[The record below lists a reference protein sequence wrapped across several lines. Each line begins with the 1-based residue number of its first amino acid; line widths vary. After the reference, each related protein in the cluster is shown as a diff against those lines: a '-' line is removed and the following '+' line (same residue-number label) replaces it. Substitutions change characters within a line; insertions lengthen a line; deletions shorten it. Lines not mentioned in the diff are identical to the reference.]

1 MEETDDERWPH
12 WARDFTQA
20 LSHAFGRQVA
30 PQDQDSAGQAISEG
44 KVAAPR
50 LGARFAAAVD
60 AGHRRVTTT
69 LDIDVLSQRLMA
81 SDDPLSDLGL
91 VVADIRSRQRD
102 DQGTGEGQEGQIIV
116 PSSAQDALPPSNLEL
131 FLADALDDAGLLA
144 PDVAM
149 PSVGVVRPHT
159 SHLFY
164 LRVNDPELSYAAK
177 LKVLRIEAALNAAL
191 LASTFFDD
199 ADDVPVGELVRFR
212 QRIATSVTS
221 QIPTIADGLPTREEE
236 RPNGEWAVR
245 KGISTGIEHFQ
256 VPYRLQAS
264 FRTNVADGNVA
275 IVVDLTPPSAM
286 PAHVWVDGLG
296 IVPSTPE
303 MRRRAATDYNLRVGI
318 LLAACAFR
326 CSSLIRHV
334 WVAGTVDTPQ
344 SHDCYYSVC
353 FDREGFSVIPLTGTF
368 DPVATYQ
375 GFDATLDE
383 KDGQI
388 SPVRQGFSLEGEQFC
403 PTRRYET
410 VELSTR
416 VLADPFAT
424 ALGASR
430 VNQLGIV
437 EESKRVEV
445 ASQIARRLSS
455 STEENVRAI
464 MELAGKD
471 DDATVREAARR
482 CVGKLIDGTLPE
494 NDPQAIQDEF
504 VNGNALFEAV
514 EKSKE
519 LLAQKDTAGA
529 LSCVLDALA
538 PVEQARAY
546 EDTPTVE
553 WRAFGS
559 YVDRVLYNRLLWDGS
574 HETRLAPDAYLEAQL
589 VASVAALAEGRL
601 PQATE
606 RARRAVELAPLS
618 IHSRLQLAQC
628 LDADG
633 RTDDAMVEVGHL
645 LELAHDPEGVGLGYF
660 RMASYEW
667 NRQDIRAARACYQ
680 RALSFMPG
688 IATQMASQ
696 LSAIVLQLQGIA
708 TSSEPLSEEQV
719 RAALAARDIAI
730 APTEKVTDAFFEGMR
745 ASLDAE
751 IFPVAR
757 EFMTILG
764 LMTHDDVYYGMLRS
778 IEDEP
783 DR

>member
-20 LSHAFGRQVA
+20 LSHAFGRQSA
-30 PQDQDSAGQAISEG
+30 PAIRESGHPGYTDTSTDGQN
-44 KVAAPR
+44 

-60 AGHRRVTTT
+60 VARPRVTST
-69 LDIDVLSQRLMA
+69 LDIDVLSQRLMT

-91 VVADIRSRQRD
+91 VVADIRSRQ
-102 DQGTGEGQEGQIIV
+102 QGAQSGGTGSIIV
-116 PSSAQDALPPSNLEL
+116 PASASDGSLPPSNLEV

-149 PSVGVVRPHT
+149 PSVSAVRPHT

-191 LASTFFDD
+191 LASEFFEN
-199 ADDVPVGELVRFR
+199 ADDVPIDELVRFR
-212 QRIATSVTS
+212 QRIAASVTS

-264 FRTNVADGNVA
+264 FRTNVADGDVA
-275 IVVDLTPPSAM
+275 LVVDLTPPSIM
-286 PAHVWVDGLG
+286 PVHVWVDGMG
-296 IVPSTPE
+296 IVPATPE
-303 MRRRAATDYNLRVGI
+303 MRRRAATDYNLRIGI

-326 CSSLIRHV
+326 CSTSIKRV
-334 WVAGTVDTPQ
+334 WVAGTIDTPQ

-353 FDREGFSVIPLTGTF
+353 FDREEFSGIPLTGSF
-368 DPVATYQ
+368 DPVQTYRSCEATIAEQ
-375 GFDATLDE
+375 
-383 KDGQI
+383 DGQL
-388 SPVRQGFSLEGEQFC
+388 SPVRQSFSLESERFC

-410 VELSTR
+410 VELSQR
-416 VLADPFAT
+416 ILADPFAE
-424 ALGASR
+424 ALGTKN
-430 VNQLGIV
+430 VHQLGIV
-437 EESKRVEV
+437 EESKRIEV
-445 ASQIARRLSS
+445 ASEIARHLSS
-455 STEENVRAI
+455 STEQNVRAI
-464 MELAGKD
+464 MELAGND
-471 DDATVREAARR
+471 EDATVRDAARR
-482 CVGKLIDGTLPE
+482 CVGKLIDGTLPDD
-494 NDPQAIQDEF
+494 DPQVLQDEF
-504 VNGNALFEAV
+504 INGDELSVAV
-514 EKSKE
+514 EKAKE
-519 LLAQKDTAGA
+519 QLSQRDALGA
-529 LSCVLDALA
+529 LSTTLEALEPLEEGHA
-538 PVEQARAY
+538 F
-546 EDTPTVE
+546 EDSPTVE

-559 YVDRVLYNRLLWDGS
+559 YVDRVLYNRLLWDGA

-589 VASVAALAEGRL
+589 VVSVAALAQG
-601 PQATE
+601 QMSMATE
-606 RARRAVELAPLS
+606 RARRAVEIAPMS

-628 LDADG
+628 LDAEG
-633 RTDDAMVEVGHL
+633 RTDDAMAEVGHL

-667 NRQDIRAARACYQ
+667 NRQDVRAARACYQ

-688 IATQMASQ
+688 VATQVASQ
-696 LSAIVLQLQGIA
+696 LSAIVLQLQGTT

-719 RAALAARDIAI
+719 RAALAARNIAI
-730 APTEKVTDAFFEGMR
+730 APTEEVSDVFFEGMR

-783 DR
+783 DH

>member
-20 LSHAFGRQVA
+20 LSHAFGRQPA
-30 PQDQDSAGQAISEG
+30 PTDEASLHAGGSDTPDANQS
-44 KVAAPR
+44 

-60 AGHRRVTTT
+60 AARPRVTST
-69 LDIDVLSQRLMA
+69 LDIDVLSQRLMT

-102 DQGTGEGQEGQIIV
+102 ARSGDTGSIIV
-116 PSSAQDALPPSNLEL
+116 PASASDGALPPSNLEV

-149 PSVGVVRPHT
+149 PSVSAVRPHT
-159 SHLFY
+159 SRLFY

-177 LKVLRIEAALNAAL
+177 LRVLRIEAALNAAL
-191 LASTFFDD
+191 LASAFFEN
-199 ADDVPVGELVRFR
+199 ADDVPTGELVRFR
-212 QRIATSVTS
+212 QRVAASVTS

-264 FRTNVADGNVA
+264 FRTNVADGDVA
-275 IVVDLTPPSAM
+275 LVVDLAPPSIM
-286 PAHVWVDGLG
+286 PAHVWVDGMG
-296 IVPSTPE
+296 IVPATPE
-303 MRRRAATDYNLRVGI
+303 MRRRASTDYNLRIGI

-326 CSSLIRHV
+326 CSPCIHRV
-334 WVAGTVDTPQ
+334 WVAGTIDTPN

-353 FDREGFSVIPLTGTF
+353 FDRDGFSGIPLTGSF
-368 DPVATYQ
+368 DPVQTYRS
-375 GFDATLDE
+375 FDATIAE
-383 KDGQI
+383 QDGQL
-388 SPVRQGFSLEGEQFC
+388 SPVRQSFSLENERFC
-403 PTRRYET
+403 PARRYDT
-410 VELSTR
+410 VELSQR
-416 VLADPFAT
+416 VLADPFAK
-424 ALGASR
+424 ALGAKQVS
-430 VNQLGIV
+430 QLGIV

-464 MELAGKD
+464 MELAGSDEDTTVKD
-471 DDATVREAARR
+471 AARR
-482 CVGKLIDGTLPE
+482 CVGKLIDGTLAE
-494 NDPQAIQDEF
+494 DDPQAIQDEF
-504 VNGNALFEAV
+504 INGDTLTAAV
-514 EKSKE
+514 ERAKE
-519 LLAQKDTAGA
+519 QLSHKDASGA
-529 LSCVLDALA
+529 LSTTLDALK
-538 PVEQARAY
+538 PLEEGHTF
-546 EDTPTVE
+546 EDDATVE

-559 YVDRVLYNRLLWDGS
+559 YVDRVLYNRLLWDGV

-589 VASVAALAEGRL
+589 VVSVAALAQG
-601 PQATE
+601 QTSMATE
-606 RARRAVELAPLS
+606 RARRAVEVAPMS

-628 LDADG
+628 LDAEG

-667 NRQDIRAARACYQ
+667 NRQDVRAARACYQ

-688 IATQMASQ
+688 VATQMASQ
-696 LSAIVLQLQGIA
+696 LSAIVLQLQGAA
-708 TSSEPLSEEQV
+708 TSSEPLSEDQV

-730 APTEKVTDAFFEGMR
+730 APTEEVSDVFFEGMR
-745 ASLDAE
+745 ALLDAE

-783 DR
+783 DH

>member
-1 MEETDDERWPH
+1 MDETDDERWPH

-20 LSHAFGRQVA
+20 LSHAFGRQSA
-30 PQDQDSAGQAISEG
+30 PAIRESGHPGYTDTSADGQN
-44 KVAAPR
+44 
-50 LGARFAAAVD
+50 LGARFAAVVD
-60 AGHRRVTTT
+60 VAHSRVTST
-69 LDIDVLSQRLMA
+69 LDIDVLSQRLMT

-91 VVADIRSRQRD
+91 VVADIRSRQ
-102 DQGTGEGQEGQIIV
+102 QGAQSGDTGSIIV
-116 PSSAQDALPPSNLEL
+116 PASASDGSLPPSNLEV

-149 PSVGVVRPHT
+149 PSVSAVRPHT

-191 LASTFFDD
+191 LASEFFEN
-199 ADDVPVGELVRFR
+199 ADDVPIDELVRFR
-212 QRIATSVTS
+212 QRIAASVTS

-264 FRTNVADGNVA
+264 FRTNVADGDVA
-275 IVVDLTPPSAM
+275 LVVDLTPPSIM
-286 PAHVWVDGLG
+286 PVHVWVDGMG
-296 IVPSTPE
+296 TVPATPE
-303 MRRRAATDYNLRVGI
+303 MRRRAATDYNLRIGI

-326 CSSLIRHV
+326 CSTSIKRV
-334 WVAGTVDTPQ
+334 WVAGTIDTPQ

-353 FDREGFSVIPLTGTF
+353 FDREEFSGIPLTGSF
-368 DPVATYQ
+368 DPVQTYRSCEATIAEQ
-375 GFDATLDE
+375 
-383 KDGQI
+383 DGQL
-388 SPVRQGFSLEGEQFC
+388 SPVRQSFSLESERFC

-410 VELSTR
+410 VELSQR
-416 VLADPFAT
+416 ILADPFAE
-424 ALGASR
+424 ALGTKN
-430 VNQLGIV
+430 VHQLGIV
-437 EESKRVEV
+437 EESKRIEV
-445 ASQIARRLSS
+445 ASEIARHLSS
-455 STEENVRAI
+455 STEQNVRAI
-464 MELAGKD
+464 MELAGND
-471 DDATVREAARR
+471 EDATVRDAARR

-494 NDPQAIQDEF
+494 DDPQVLQDEF
-504 VNGNALFEAV
+504 INGDELSVAV
-514 EKSKE
+514 EKAKE
-519 LLAQKDTAGA
+519 QLSQRDALGA
-529 LSCVLDALA
+529 LSTTLEALEPLEEGHA
-538 PVEQARAY
+538 F
-546 EDTPTVE
+546 EDSPTVE

-559 YVDRVLYNRLLWDGS
+559 YVDRVLYNRLLWDGA

-589 VASVAALAEGRL
+589 VVSVAALAQG
-601 PQATE
+601 QMSMATE
-606 RARRAVELAPLS
+606 RARRAVEIAPMS

-628 LDADG
+628 LDAEG
-633 RTDDAMVEVGHL
+633 RTDDAMAEVEHL

-667 NRQDIRAARACYQ
+667 NRQDVRAARACYQ

-688 IATQMASQ
+688 VATQVASQ
-696 LSAIVLQLQGIA
+696 LSAIVLQLQGTT

-719 RAALAARDIAI
+719 RAALAARNIAI
-730 APTEKVTDAFFEGMR
+730 APTEEVSDVFFEGMR

-783 DR
+783 DH

>member
-1 MEETDDERWPH
+1 
-12 WARDFTQA
+12 
-20 LSHAFGRQVA
+20 V
-30 PQDQDSAGQAISEG
+30 
-44 KVAAPR
+44 
-50 LGARFAAAVD
+50 
-60 AGHRRVTTT
+60 
-69 LDIDVLSQRLMA
+69 
-81 SDDPLSDLGL
+81 
-91 VVADIRSRQRD
+91 
-102 DQGTGEGQEGQIIV
+102 
-116 PSSAQDALPPSNLEL
+116 

-149 PSVGVVRPHT
+149 PSVSAVRPHT

-191 LASTFFDD
+191 LASEFFEN
-199 ADDVPVGELVRFR
+199 ADDVPIDELVRFR
-212 QRIATSVTS
+212 QRIAASVTS

-264 FRTNVADGNVA
+264 FRTKVADGDVA
-275 IVVDLTPPSAM
+275 LVVDLTPPSIM
-286 PAHVWVDGLG
+286 PVHVWVDGMG
-296 IVPSTPE
+296 IVPATPE
-303 MRRRAATDYNLRVGI
+303 MRRRAATDYNLRIGI

-326 CSSLIRHV
+326 CSTSIKRV
-334 WVAGTVDTPQ
+334 WVAGTIDTPQ

-353 FDREGFSVIPLTGTF
+353 FDREEFSGIPLTGSF
-368 DPVATYQ
+368 DPVQTYRSCEATIAEQ
-375 GFDATLDE
+375 
-383 KDGQI
+383 DGQL
-388 SPVRQGFSLEGEQFC
+388 SPVRQSFSLESERFC

-410 VELSTR
+410 VELSQR
-416 VLADPFAT
+416 ILADPFAE
-424 ALGASR
+424 ALGTKN
-430 VNQLGIV
+430 VHQLGIV
-437 EESKRVEV
+437 EESKRIEV
-445 ASQIARRLSS
+445 ASEIARHLSS
-455 STEENVRAI
+455 STEQNVRAI
-464 MELAGKD
+464 MELAGND
-471 DDATVREAARR
+471 EDATVRDAARR

-494 NDPQAIQDEF
+494 DDPQVLQDEF
-504 VNGNALFEAV
+504 INGDELSVAV
-514 EKSKE
+514 EKAKE
-519 LLAQKDTAGA
+519 QLSQRDALGA
-529 LSCVLDALA
+529 LSTTLEALEPLEEGHA
-538 PVEQARAY
+538 F
-546 EDTPTVE
+546 EDSPTVE

-559 YVDRVLYNRLLWDGS
+559 YVDRVLYNRLLWDGA

-589 VASVAALAEGRL
+589 VVSVAALAQG
-601 PQATE
+601 QMSMATE
-606 RARRAVELAPLS
+606 RARRAVEIAPMS

-628 LDADG
+628 LDAEG
-633 RTDDAMVEVGHL
+633 RTDDAMAEVEHL

-667 NRQDIRAARACYQ
+667 NRQDVRAARACYQ

-688 IATQMASQ
+688 VATQVASQ
-696 LSAIVLQLQGIA
+696 LSAIVLQLQGTT

-719 RAALAARDIAI
+719 RAALAARNIAI
-730 APTEKVTDAFFEGMR
+730 APTEEVSDVFFEGMR

-783 DR
+783 DH

>member
-12 WARDFTQA
+12 WAHDFTQA
-20 LSHAFGRQVA
+20 LSRAFGRQV
-30 PQDQDSAGQAISEG
+30 DHAGQVDMGDLATQDEH
-44 KVAAPR
+44 ATPR
-50 LGARFAAAVD
+50 LGAHFAATVD
-60 AGHRRVTTT
+60 ASRPRVTTT

-91 VVADIRSRQRD
+91 VVADIRSRQ
-102 DQGTGEGQEGQIIV
+102 QNGQNADGGQIIV
-116 PSSAQDALPPSNLEL
+116 PSSSEGTLPPSNLEV
-131 FLADALDDAGLLA
+131 FLADSLDDAGLSA

-191 LASTFFDD
+191 LASTFFED
-199 ADDVPVGELVRFR
+199 ADDVPTDELARFR
-212 QRIATSVTS
+212 QRVAASVTS

-236 RPNGEWAVR
+236 RPDGEWAVR

-264 FRTNVADGNVA
+264 FRTNVADGNAA
-275 IVVDLTPPSAM
+275 IVVDLTPPSVM
-286 PAHVWVDGLG
+286 PSRAWVDGMG
-296 IVPSTPE
+296 IVPATPE
-303 MRRRAATDYNLRVGI
+303 MRRRAATDYNLRIGI

-334 WVAGTVDTPQ
+334 WVAGTIDTPQ
-344 SHDCYYSVC
+344 SQDCYYSVC
-353 FDREGFSVIPLTGTF
+353 FDRKGFSKIPLTGTF
-368 DPVATYQ
+368 DSVSTYR
-375 GFDATLDE
+375 GFGATLDE
-383 KDGQI
+383 KDGQL

-403 PTRRYET
+403 PARRYET

-416 VLADPFAT
+416 VLPDPFAK

-430 VNQLGIV
+430 VSQLGVV

-471 DDATVREAARR
+471 EDVTVREAARR

-494 NDPQAIQDEF
+494 DDPQAVQDEF
-504 VNGNALFEAV
+504 VNGGELFSAV
-514 EKSKE
+514 EKAKE
-519 LLAQKDTAGA
+519 LLAQKNTADALSIVLGALEPLEEAHTYDDTA
-529 LSCVLDALA
+529 
-538 PVEQARAY
+538 
-546 EDTPTVE
+546 TVE

-574 HETRLAPDAYLEAQL
+574 RETHLAPDSYLEAQL
-589 VASVAALAEGRL
+589 VVSVAALAEGRL
-601 PQATE
+601 TQATE

-618 IHSRLQLAQC
+618 IHARLQLAQC
-628 LDADG
+628 LEAEGHD
-633 RTDDAMVEVGHL
+633 DDAMTEVGHL

-667 NRQDIRAARACYQ
+667 NRQDVRAARACYQ

-688 IATQMASQ
+688 IANQMASQ
-696 LSAIVLQLQGIA
+696 LSAIVLQLQGSA
-708 TSSEPLSEEQV
+708 TSSEPLTEEQV
-719 RAALAARDIAI
+719 RAALSARNIAI
-730 APTEKVTDAFFEGMR
+730 APTEKVTEVFFEGMR

-751 IFPVAR
+751 IFPIAK

>member
-12 WARDFTQA
+12 WAHDFTQA
-20 LSHAFGRQVA
+20 LSHAFGRQ
-30 PQDQDSAGQAISEG
+30 PSGTDQLPTSLSDSENSAAGQS
-44 KVAAPR
+44 
-50 LGARFAAAVD
+50 LGARFAAAVN
-60 AGHRRVTTT
+60 AENPRVTST
-69 LDIDVLSQRLMA
+69 LDIDVLSQRLMT

-91 VVADIRSRQRD
+91 VVADIRSREQD
-102 DQGTGEGQEGQIIV
+102 VGGKGATSIIAPNSSNQG
-116 PSSAQDALPPSNLEL
+116 ALPPSNLEV
-131 FLADALDDAGLLA
+131 FLADSLDDAGLLA
-144 PDVAM
+144 PDVAI
-149 PSVGVVRPHT
+149 PSVSAVRPHT

-177 LKVLRIEAALNAAL
+177 LKVLGIEAALNAAL
-191 LASTFFDD
+191 LASTFFED
-199 ADDVPVGELVRFR
+199 ADDVPMEELVRFR
-212 QRIATSVTS
+212 QRVATSVTS

-264 FRTNVADGNVA
+264 FRTNVADGDVA
-275 IVVDLTPPSAM
+275 FVVDLTPPSVM
-286 PAHVWVDGLG
+286 PAHVWVDGVG
-296 IVPSTPE
+296 IVSATPE

-326 CSSLIRHV
+326 CSSLIQRV
-334 WVAGTVDTPQ
+334 WVAGSVDTPQ
-344 SHDCYYSVC
+344 SHDCYYSVR
-353 FDREGFSVIPLTGTF
+353 FDREGFSKIPLTGTF
-368 DPVATYQ
+368 DPVETYRS
-375 GFDATLDE
+375 FAAVLDE
-383 KDGQI
+383 HDGQL
-388 SPVRQGFSLEGEQFC
+388 SPVRQDFSLESERFC
-403 PTRRYET
+403 PARRYET
-410 VELSTR
+410 VELSKR

-424 ALGASR
+424 ALGAHR
-430 VNQLGIV
+430 VAQLGIV
-437 EESKRVEV
+437 EESKRIEV
-445 ASQIARRLSS
+445 ASQISRHLTS

-464 MELAGKD
+464 MELAGND

-482 CVGKLIDGTLPE
+482 CATKLIDGAIAE
-494 NDPQAIQDEF
+494 DDPQAIQDEF
-504 VNGNALFEAV
+504 VNGDALTIAV
-514 EKSKE
+514 EKAKE
-519 LLAQKDTAGA
+519 QLSQKDAEGA
-529 LSCVLDALA
+529 LSVTLGALEPLELA
-538 PVEQARAY
+538 HAY
-546 EDTPTVE
+546 EDTPAVE

-559 YVDRVLYNRLLWDGS
+559 YVDRALYNRLLWDGS
-574 HETRLAPDAYLEAQL
+574 RETRLVPDAYLEAQL
-589 VASVAALAEGRL
+589 VVSVAALAQGQRSM
-601 PQATE
+601 ATE
-606 RARRAVELAPLS
+606 RARRAVEIAPLS

-628 LDADG
+628 LDAEG
-633 RTDDAMVEVGHL
+633 RSDDAMAEVGHL

-667 NRQDIRAARACYQ
+667 NRQDMRAARACYQ

-688 IATQMASQ
+688 IANQMASQ
-696 LSAIVLQLQGIA
+696 LSAIVLQLQGAA
-708 TSSEPLSEEQV
+708 TTSEPLSEGQV

-730 APTEKVTDAFFEGMR
+730 APTEEVSDVFFEGMR

>member
-1 MEETDDERWPH
+1 MEETDNERWPH
-12 WARDFTQA
+12 WAHDFTQA
-20 LSHAFGRQVA
+20 LSHAFGRQ
-30 PQDQDSAGQAISEG
+30 PSGTDQLPTSLSDSENSAAGQS
-44 KVAAPR
+44 
-50 LGARFAAAVD
+50 LGARFAAAVN
-60 AGHRRVTTT
+60 AENPRVTST
-69 LDIDVLSQRLMA
+69 LDIDVLSQRLMT

-91 VVADIRSRQRD
+91 VVADIRSREQD
-102 DQGTGEGQEGQIIV
+102 VEGKGATSIIV
-116 PSSAQDALPPSNLEL
+116 PNSSNQGALPPSNLEV
-131 FLADALDDAGLLA
+131 FLADSLDDAGLLA
-144 PDVAM
+144 PDVAI
-149 PSVGVVRPHT
+149 PSVSAVRPHT

-177 LKVLRIEAALNAAL
+177 LKVLGIEAALNAAL
-191 LASTFFDD
+191 LASTFFED
-199 ADDVPVGELVRFR
+199 ADDVPMEELVRFR
-212 QRIATSVTS
+212 QRVATSVTS

-264 FRTNVADGNVA
+264 FRTNVADGDVA
-275 IVVDLTPPSAM
+275 FVVDLTPPSVM
-286 PAHVWVDGLG
+286 PAHVWVDGVG
-296 IVPSTPE
+296 IVSATPE

-326 CSSLIRHV
+326 CSSLIQRA
-334 WVAGTVDTPQ
+334 WVAGSVDTPQ
-344 SHDCYYSVC
+344 SHDCYYSVR
-353 FDREGFSVIPLTGTF
+353 FDREGFSKIPLTGTF
-368 DPVATYQ
+368 DPVETYRS
-375 GFDATLDE
+375 FAAVLDE
-383 KDGQI
+383 HDGQL
-388 SPVRQGFSLEGEQFC
+388 SPVRQDFSLESERFC
-403 PTRRYET
+403 PARRYET
-410 VELSTR
+410 VELSKR

-424 ALGASR
+424 ALGAHR
-430 VNQLGIV
+430 VAQLGIV
-437 EESKRVEV
+437 EESKRIEV
-445 ASQIARRLSS
+445 ASQISRHLTS

-464 MELAGKD
+464 MELAGND

-482 CVGKLIDGTLPE
+482 CATKLIDGAIAE
-494 NDPQAIQDEF
+494 DDPQAIQDEF
-504 VNGNALFEAV
+504 VNGDALTVAV
-514 EKSKE
+514 EKAKE
-519 LLAQKDTAGA
+519 QLSQKDAEGA
-529 LSCVLDALA
+529 LSVTLGALEPLELA
-538 PVEQARAY
+538 HAY
-546 EDTPTVE
+546 EDTPAVE

-574 HETRLAPDAYLEAQL
+574 RETRLVPDAYLEAQL
-589 VASVAALAEGRL
+589 VVSVAALAQGQRSM
-601 PQATE
+601 ATE
-606 RARRAVELAPLS
+606 RARRAVEIAPLS

-628 LDADG
+628 LDAEG
-633 RTDDAMVEVGHL
+633 RSDDAMAEVGHL

-667 NRQDIRAARACYQ
+667 NRQDMRAARACYQ

-688 IATQMASQ
+688 IANQMASQ
-696 LSAIVLQLQGIA
+696 LSAIVLQLQGAA
-708 TSSEPLSEEQV
+708 TTSEPLSEEQV

-730 APTEKVTDAFFEGMR
+730 APTEEVSDVFFEGMR

>member
-20 LSHAFGRQVA
+20 LSHAFGRQSA
-30 PQDQDSAGQAISEG
+30 PAIRESGHPGYTDTSADGQN
-44 KVAAPR
+44 
-50 LGARFAAAVD
+50 LGARFAAVVD
-60 AGHRRVTTT
+60 VAHSRVTST
-69 LDIDVLSQRLMA
+69 LDIDVLSQRLMT

-91 VVADIRSRQRD
+91 VVADIRSRQ
-102 DQGTGEGQEGQIIV
+102 QGAQSGDTGSIIV
-116 PSSAQDALPPSNLEL
+116 PTSASDGLLPPSNLEV

-149 PSVGVVRPHT
+149 PSVSAVRPHT

-177 LKVLRIEAALNAAL
+177 LKVLRIEAALNATL
-191 LASTFFDD
+191 LASEFFEN
-199 ADDVPVGELVRFR
+199 ADDVPIDELVKFR
-212 QRIATSVTS
+212 QRIASSVTS

-256 VPYRLQAS
+256 VPYRLQTS
-264 FRTNVADGNVA
+264 FRTNVADGDVA
-275 IVVDLTPPSAM
+275 LVVDLTPPSIM
-286 PAHVWVDGLG
+286 PVHVWVDGMG
-296 IVPSTPE
+296 IVPATPE
-303 MRRRAATDYNLRVGI
+303 MRRRAATDYNLRIGI

-326 CSSLIRHV
+326 CSTSIERV
-334 WVAGTVDTPQ
+334 WVAGTIDTPQ

-353 FDREGFSVIPLTGTF
+353 FDREEFSGIPLTGSF
-368 DPVATYQ
+368 DPVQTYRSCEATIAEQ
-375 GFDATLDE
+375 
-383 KDGQI
+383 DGQL
-388 SPVRQGFSLEGEQFC
+388 SPVRQSFSLESERFC

-410 VELSTR
+410 VELSQR
-416 VLADPFAT
+416 ILADPFAE
-424 ALGASR
+424 ALGTKN
-430 VNQLGIV
+430 VHQLGIV
-437 EESKRVEV
+437 EESKRIEV
-445 ASQIARRLSS
+445 ASEIARHLSS
-455 STEENVRAI
+455 STEQNVRAI
-464 MELAGKD
+464 MELAGND
-471 DDATVREAARR
+471 EDATVRDAARR

-494 NDPQAIQDEF
+494 DDPQVLQDEF
-504 VNGNALFEAV
+504 INGDELSVAV
-514 EKSKE
+514 EKAKE
-519 LLAQKDTAGA
+519 QLSQRDALGA
-529 LSCVLDALA
+529 LSTTLEALEPLEEGHA
-538 PVEQARAY
+538 F
-546 EDTPTVE
+546 EDSPTVE

-559 YVDRVLYNRLLWDGS
+559 YVDRVLYNRLLWDGA

-589 VASVAALAEGRL
+589 VVSVAALAQG
-601 PQATE
+601 QMSMATE
-606 RARRAVELAPLS
+606 RARRAVEIAPMS

-628 LDADG
+628 LDAEG
-633 RTDDAMVEVGHL
+633 RTDDAMAEVEHL

-667 NRQDIRAARACYQ
+667 NRQDVRAARACYQ

-688 IATQMASQ
+688 VATQVASQ
-696 LSAIVLQLQGIA
+696 LSAIVLQLQGTT

-719 RAALAARDIAI
+719 RAALAARNIAI
-730 APTEKVTDAFFEGMR
+730 APTEEVSDVFFEGMR

-783 DR
+783 DH

>member
-20 LSHAFGRQVA
+20 LSHAFGRQSA
-30 PQDQDSAGQAISEG
+30 PTIRESGHPGYTDTSADGQN
-44 KVAAPR
+44 
-50 LGARFAAAVD
+50 LGARFAAVVD
-60 AGHRRVTTT
+60 VAHSRVTST
-69 LDIDVLSQRLMA
+69 LDIDVLSQRLMT

-91 VVADIRSRQRD
+91 VVADIRSRQ
-102 DQGTGEGQEGQIIV
+102 QGAQSGDTGSIIV
-116 PSSAQDALPPSNLEL
+116 PASASDGSLPPSNLEV

-149 PSVGVVRPHT
+149 PSVSAVRPHT

-191 LASTFFDD
+191 LASEFFEN
-199 ADDVPVGELVRFR
+199 ADDVPIDELVRFR
-212 QRIATSVTS
+212 QRIAASVTS

-264 FRTNVADGNVA
+264 FRTNVADGDVA
-275 IVVDLTPPSAM
+275 LVVDLTPPSIM
-286 PAHVWVDGLG
+286 PVHVWVDGMG
-296 IVPSTPE
+296 IVPATPE
-303 MRRRAATDYNLRVGI
+303 MRRRAATDYNLRIGI

-326 CSSLIRHV
+326 CSTSIKRV
-334 WVAGTVDTPQ
+334 WVAGTIDTPQ

-353 FDREGFSVIPLTGTF
+353 FDREEFSGIPLTGSF
-368 DPVATYQ
+368 DPVQTYRSCEATIAEQ
-375 GFDATLDE
+375 
-383 KDGQI
+383 DGQL
-388 SPVRQGFSLEGEQFC
+388 SPVRQSFSLESERFC

-410 VELSTR
+410 VELSQR
-416 VLADPFAT
+416 ILADPFAE
-424 ALGASR
+424 ALGTKN
-430 VNQLGIV
+430 VHQLGIV
-437 EESKRVEV
+437 EESKRIEV
-445 ASQIARRLSS
+445 ASEIARHLSS
-455 STEENVRAI
+455 STEQNVRAI
-464 MELAGKD
+464 MELAGND
-471 DDATVREAARR
+471 EDATVRDAARR

-494 NDPQAIQDEF
+494 DDPQVLQDEF
-504 VNGNALFEAV
+504 INGDELSVAV
-514 EKSKE
+514 EKAKE
-519 LLAQKDTAGA
+519 QLSQRDALGA
-529 LSCVLDALA
+529 LSTTLEALEPLEEGHA
-538 PVEQARAY
+538 F
-546 EDTPTVE
+546 EDSPTVE

-559 YVDRVLYNRLLWDGS
+559 YVDRVLYNRLLWDGA

-589 VASVAALAEGRL
+589 VVSVAALAQG
-601 PQATE
+601 QMSMATE
-606 RARRAVELAPLS
+606 RARRAVEIAPMS

-628 LDADG
+628 LDAEG
-633 RTDDAMVEVGHL
+633 RTDDAMAEVEHL

-667 NRQDIRAARACYQ
+667 NRQDVRAARACYQ

-688 IATQMASQ
+688 VATQVASQ
-696 LSAIVLQLQGIA
+696 LSAIVLQLQGTT

-719 RAALAARDIAI
+719 RAALAARNIAI
-730 APTEKVTDAFFEGMR
+730 APTEEVSDVFFEGMR

-783 DR
+783 DH

>member
-1 MEETDDERWPH
+1 M
-12 WARDFTQA
+12 
-20 LSHAFGRQVA
+20 
-30 PQDQDSAGQAISEG
+30 
-44 KVAAPR
+44 
-50 LGARFAAAVD
+50 
-60 AGHRRVTTT
+60 
-69 LDIDVLSQRLMA
+69 
-81 SDDPLSDLGL
+81 
-91 VVADIRSRQRD
+91 
-102 DQGTGEGQEGQIIV
+102 
-116 PSSAQDALPPSNLEL
+116 
-131 FLADALDDAGLLA
+131 
-144 PDVAM
+144 
-149 PSVGVVRPHT
+149 
-159 SHLFY
+159 
-164 LRVNDPELSYAAK
+164 
-177 LKVLRIEAALNAAL
+177 
-191 LASTFFDD
+191 
-199 ADDVPVGELVRFR
+199 
-212 QRIATSVTS
+212 
-221 QIPTIADGLPTREEE
+221 
-236 RPNGEWAVR
+236 
-245 KGISTGIEHFQ
+245 
-256 VPYRLQAS
+256 
-264 FRTNVADGNVA
+264 
-275 IVVDLTPPSAM
+275 
-286 PAHVWVDGLG
+286 
-296 IVPSTPE
+296 
-303 MRRRAATDYNLRVGI
+303 
-318 LLAACAFR
+318 
-326 CSSLIRHV
+326 
-334 WVAGTVDTPQ
+334 
-344 SHDCYYSVC
+344 
-353 FDREGFSVIPLTGTF
+353 
-368 DPVATYQ
+368 
-375 GFDATLDE
+375 
-383 KDGQI
+383 
-388 SPVRQGFSLEGEQFC
+388 
-403 PTRRYET
+403 
-410 VELSTR
+410 
-416 VLADPFAT
+416 LADPFAT

-482 CVGKLIDGTLPE
+482 CVGKLIDGTLPDD
-494 NDPQAIQDEF
+494 DPQAIQDEF

-696 LSAIVLQLQGIA
+696 LSAIVLQLQGTA

-730 APTEKVTDAFFEGMR
+730 APTEKVTDVFFEGMR